1 LYRTNL
7 TQIYAPAWG
16 SYFVPVPYQGLLA
29 NPGHF
34 ADELR
39 AVPTGRWVIVDEVQR
54 LPNLLNEVHRFIE
67 MIYQDQ
73 ILNTFTR
80 KRY

>member
-1 LYRTNL
+1 L
-7 TQIYAPAWG
+7 TQIYAPTWG
-16 SYFVPVPYQGLLA
+16 SYFVPVPYQRLLA

-39 AVPTGRWVIVDEVQR
+39 AVPTGRWVIVDEVQG

-80 KRY
+80 KR